1 MNWLI
6 ALLTVLVQVVLPA
19 WLEARKPQCADARSD
34 TELRNRLFKKIRNAG
49 WTIPLLGMLLMVG
62 GCQKIR
68 TVYVPSGEPVRLAQE
83 VKDCRVWVKT
93 DDGETLRGQF
103 TLQEGW
109 YVVPLETP
117 EIPSAQTAP
126 EEK

>member
-1 MNWLI
+1 MNWLM
-6 ALLTVLVQVVLPA
+6 AVLTVLVQVVLPA
-19 WLEARKPQCADARSD
+19 WLEAVKPQYADARSD
-34 TELRNRLFKKIRNAG
+34 TALRNRLFKKIRSAG
-49 WTIPLLGMLLMVG
+49 WTIPLLGIFLLVG

-93 DDGETLRGQF
+93 DGGETLRATF
-103 TLQEGW
+103 TLKEGW

-117 EIPSAQTAP
+117 EMPLAPTAP